1 MEMWLKLEFI
11 FQKTSQDNFLLQLP
25 LLSGQLDYILIIF
38 VFFLCLST
46 SMFPLYLLSF
56 LLIGGVSPC
65 RLVFSF
71 VLVVFSPGYC
81 SS

>member
-38 VFFLCLST
+38 VFFLVSLNEYVSA
-46 SMFPLYLLSF
+46 LLAEFFVNWWCIS
-56 LLIGGVSPC
+56 LLI
-65 RLVFSF
+65 SF
-71 VLVVFSPGYC
+71 
-81 SS
+81 